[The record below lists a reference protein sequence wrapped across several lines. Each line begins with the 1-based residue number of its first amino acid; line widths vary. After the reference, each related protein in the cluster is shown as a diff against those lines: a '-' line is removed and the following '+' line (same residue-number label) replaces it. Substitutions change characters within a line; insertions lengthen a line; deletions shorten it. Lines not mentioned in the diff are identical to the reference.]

1 MRCSFKRGS
10 RASRSSQPSECSLEK
25 LEAEFR
31 RSYELRRRPEFA
43 RVDGVE
49 PRALF
54 FDLDDTIVSFSM
66 GQERLWSRVLAQ
78 HAASFATAGLER
90 DLTALTRVLDDSV
103 GPAYWADEER
113 AARGRLELYR
123 ARREVLVLG
132 LRELGWDVPEA
143 DVFRVADAYTDAKE
157 RAVAPLGDAV
167 AVVHQLRQLGYPLAL
182 LTNGGSEFQ
191 RRKIQRHELGD
202 LFDAILVEGEWGVG
216 KPHASVFQ
224 EALRRLNVEAS
235 EVWMIG
241 DNFDAD
247 ICGAAKVGISGVWVH
262 HGRTVPE
269 GPVRPVHSIAHVR
282 ELLDL
287 LK

>member
-1 MRCSFKRGS
+1 MK
-10 RASRSSQPSECSLEK
+10 
-25 LEAEFR
+25 
-31 RSYELRRRPEFA
+31 
-43 RVDGVE
+43 

-54 FDLDDTIVSFSM
+54 FDLDDTLVSFST
-66 GQERLWSRVLAQ
+66 GQERLWSSVLGR
-78 HAASFATAGLER
+78 HAASLCVGGVER
-90 DLTALTRVLDDSV
+90 DLAELTRVLDDSV

-113 AARGRLELYR
+113 AVRGRLELYR

-143 DVFRVADAYTDAKE
+143 EVFRIADAYTDAKE
-157 RAVAPLGDAV
+157 RAVSPLGDAV

-182 LTNGGSEFQ
+182 VTNGGSEFQ
-191 RRKIQRHELGD
+191 RRKIERFELGG

-216 KPHASVFQ
+216 KPHPSVFI

-235 EVWMIG
+235 DVWMIG
-241 DNFDAD
+241 DNFEAD

-262 HGRTVPE
+262 HGRTVPRAV
-269 GPVRPVHSIAHVR
+269 VRPVHSIAHVR

>member
-1 MRCSFKRGS
+1 MK
-10 RASRSSQPSECSLEK
+10 
-25 LEAEFR
+25 
-31 RSYELRRRPEFA
+31 
-43 RVDGVE
+43 

-66 GQERLWSRVLAQ
+66 GQERLWSSVLAQ
-78 HAASFATAGLER
+78 HAASLVGADMER
-90 DLTALTRVLDDSV
+90 DLAVLTRVLDDSV

-113 AARGRLELYR
+113 AVRGRLELYR

-143 DVFRVADAYTDAKE
+143 EIFRVADAYTDAKE
-157 RAVAPLGDAV
+157 QAVAPLEDAV
-167 AVVHQLRQLGYPLAL
+167 SVVHQLRQLGYRLAL

-191 RRKIQRHELGD
+191 RRKIQRYELGS

-216 KPHASVFQ
+216 KPHPSVFE
-224 EALRRLNVEAS
+224 EALRLLNVDAS

-247 ICGAAKVGISGVWVH
+247 ICGAAKVGIRGVWVH
-262 HGRTVPE
+262 HGRTAPP
-269 GPVRPVHSIAHVR
+269 GAVRPLYSIAHIR
-282 ELLDL
+282 ELLDI